1 MKASHIE
8 RLFLY
13 LSFMRTTFLILLVL
27 GFILNSHSQS
37 TTGTRGLVKA
47 PTARM
52 FEDGTLALGAA
63 YIPPGYHKRTYG
75 YRKGDLTGNAG
86 LNTFVTVNLF
96 PFMEVMF
103 RYTHELNLKVTP
115 QTQYFPDR
123 MFTARFKLLNESK
136 KWPAVV
142 LGLQDMVALF
152 DTNAAGRSTSNF
164 ASTYLV
170 ATKNFD
176 YKGFNVDASIGY
188 GFGIGD
194 IPAKEFNGA
203 FGGVE
208 ITTPYLEDT
217 QLLLDY
223 DATYIN
229 IGLQKQLLNRVQT
242 MVSYYPNY
250 QKIGWVLA
258 YRYKIY

>member
-1 MKASHIE
+1 MRKVIL
-8 RLFLY
+8 LFLFN
-13 LSFMRTTFLILLVL
+13 LGVFSFSY
-27 GFILNSHSQS
+27 GQS

-63 YIPPGYHKRTYG
+63 FIPPGYHKTTFG
-75 YRKGDLTGNAG
+75 FRKGDLSGNAG

-103 RYTHELNLKVTP
+103 RYTHEFNVKVTP

-123 MFTARFKLLNESK
+123 MFSARFKLLNETSK
-136 KWPAVV
+136 RPAVV
-142 LGLQDMVALF
+142 IGLQDVVAFF
-152 DTNAAGRSTSNF
+152 DTNAAGTNPNF

-170 ATKNFD
+170 ASKNFD
-176 YKGFNVDASIGY
+176 YRGFNIDATL
-188 GFGIGD
+188 GFGSGIGD
-194 IPAKEFNGA
+194 IPAKEFKGL
-203 FGGVE
+203 FGGIE

-217 QLLLDY
+217 QLLIDY

-229 IGLQKQLLNRVQT
+229 MGIQKQFFNRVQT

-250 QKIGWVLA
+250 QKVGWMLA

>member
-1 MKASHIE
+1 MKNYT
-8 RLFLY
+8 LL
-13 LSFMRTTFLILLVL
+13 LIALCSLNL
-27 GFILNSHSQS
+27 GKVAAQS

-63 YIPPGYHKRTYG
+63 FIPPGYHKRTYG
-75 YRKGDLTGNAG
+75 DRKGELTGNAG

-96 PFMEVMF
+96 PFMEIMF

-115 QTQYFPDR
+115 RTQYFPDR
-123 MFTARFKLLNESK
+123 MFTARFKLLNETE
-136 KWPAVV
+136 KWPALV
-142 LGLQDMVALF
+142 LGMQDVVALF
-152 DTNAAGRSTSNF
+152 DTNAAGGGSIPNF

-176 YKGFNVDASIGY
+176 YKGFNIDATL
-188 GFGIGD
+188 GFGSDVND
-194 IPAKEFNGA
+194 IPAKEFRGL

-217 QLLLDY
+217 QLLIDY

-229 IGLQKQLLNRVQT
+229 LGVQKQFFKRLHT

-250 QKIGWVLA
+250 QKVGWVLA
-258 YRYKIY
+258 YRYKMY

>member
-1 MKASHIE
+1 MRKA
-8 RLFLY
+8 F
-13 LSFMRTTFLILLVL
+13 FLISLVL
-27 GFILNSHSQS
+27 GIILNSNGQS
-37 TTGTRGLVKA
+37 TTGTRGLIKS

-52 FEDGTLALGAA
+52 YEDGTLAIGAA

-86 LNTFVTVNLF
+86 LNTFVTVNFF

-123 MFTARFKLLNESK
+123 MFTARFKLLNETNKLPSL
-136 KWPAVV
+136 V
-142 LGLQDMVALF
+142 LGLQDVVAFF
-152 DTNAAGRSTSNF
+152 DTNAAGGGTTPNF

-170 ATKNFD
+170 ATKNFNYRGYNID
-176 YKGFNVDASIGY
+176 TSLGY
-188 GFGIGD
+188 GSDIGD
-194 IPAKEFNGA
+194 IPAKEFRGI
-203 FGGVE
+203 FGGIE
-208 ITTPYLEDT
+208 ITTPYLQDT

-229 IGLQKQLLNRVQT
+229 VGIQKQFFNKIHT

-250 QKIGWVLA
+250 QKVGWVLA
-258 YRYKIY
+258 YRYKMY

>member
-1 MKASHIE
+1 MNKP
-8 RLFLY
+8 L
-13 LSFMRTTFLILLVL
+13 TLLVACL
-27 GFILNSHSQS
+27 LFATSISNAQS

-63 YIPPGYHKRTYG
+63 FIPPGYHKRTFG
-75 YRKGDLTGNAG
+75 SKKGDVVPNAG

-96 PFMEVMF
+96 PFMEIMF
-103 RYTHELNLKVTP
+103 RYSHEINLPVTP
-115 QTQYFPDR
+115 ITQYFPDR
-123 MFTARFKLLNESK
+123 MFTARFKLLNETE

-142 LGLQDMVALF
+142 LGMQDVVALF
-152 DTNAAGRSTSNF
+152 DTNAAGGGSTPNF
-164 ASTYLV
+164 ASSYLV
-170 ATKNFD
+170 ATKNFN
-176 YKGFNVDASIGY
+176 YKGFNIDTTLGY
-188 GFGIGD
+188 GSDIGD
-194 IPAKEFNGA
+194 IPAKEFRGL

-229 IGLQKQLLNRVQT
+229 IGVQKQFFKRLHT

-250 QKIGWVLA
+250 QKVGWVLA
-258 YRYKIY
+258 YRYKMY

>member
-1 MKASHIE
+1 
-8 RLFLY
+8 
-13 LSFMRTTFLILLVL
+13 MRKTFFLIALIIGVFSFSN
-27 GFILNSHSQS
+27 GQS
-37 TTGTRGLVKA
+37 TTGTRGLIKA

-52 FEDGTLALGAA
+52 FEDGTLSIGAA
-63 YIPPGYHKRTYG
+63 YIPPGYHKRTHG

-86 LNTFVTVNLF
+86 LNTFVTVNFL

-103 RYTHELNLKVTP
+103 RYTHEFNIKVTP
-115 QTQYFPDR
+115 QNQYFPDR
-123 MFTARFKLLNESK
+123 MFTARFKLLKETE

-142 LGLQDMVALF
+142 LGMQDVVAFF
-152 DTNAAGRSTSNF
+152 DTNAAGGGSLPNF

-170 ATKNFD
+170 ATKNFS
-176 YKGFNVDASIGY
+176 YKGFNIDTTLGY
-188 GFGIGD
+188 GSDIIGD
-194 IPAKEFNGA
+194 IPAKEFKGV

-229 IGLQKQLLNRVQT
+229 IGVQKQFFKRLHS
-242 MVSYYPNY
+242 MISYYPNY

-258 YRYKIY
+258 YRYRMF

>member
-1 MKASHIE
+1 MGV
-8 RLFLY
+8 F
-13 LSFMRTTFLILLVL
+13 SFSY
-27 GFILNSHSQS
+27 GQS

-63 YIPPGYHKRTYG
+63 FIPPGYHKTTFG
-75 YRKGDLTGNAG
+75 FRKGDLSGNAG

-103 RYTHELNLKVTP
+103 RYTHEFNVKVTP

-123 MFTARFKLLNESK
+123 MFSARFKLLNETSK
-136 KWPAVV
+136 RPAVV
-142 LGLQDMVALF
+142 IGLQDVLAFF
-152 DTNAAGRSTSNF
+152 DTNAAGTTPNF

-170 ATKNFD
+170 ASKNFD
-176 YKGFNVDASIGY
+176 YRGFNIDATL
-188 GFGIGD
+188 GFGSGIGD
-194 IPAKEFNGA
+194 IPAKEFKGL
-203 FGGVE
+203 FGGIE

-217 QLLLDY
+217 QLLIDY

-229 IGLQKQLLNRVQT
+229 MGIQKQFFNRVQT

-250 QKIGWVLA
+250 QKVGWMLA